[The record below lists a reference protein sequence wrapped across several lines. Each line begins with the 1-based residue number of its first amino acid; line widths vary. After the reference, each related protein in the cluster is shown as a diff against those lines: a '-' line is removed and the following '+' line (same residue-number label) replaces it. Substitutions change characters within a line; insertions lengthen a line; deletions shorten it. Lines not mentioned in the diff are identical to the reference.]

1 MIDIE
6 WLSARVT
13 ALHAIGP
20 HHAAFYLAVFPTLL
34 FSFVYFA
41 PAQRAKIFAQGL
53 PQKPELD
60 DTHAMPPIAVNTTA
74 LTAFGMALCFVIQ
87 FGGAIET
94 SYSHWWGMAFPG
106 VLLNTW
112 VGAVGL
118 VRLTALLTGSL
129 KD

>member
-53 PQKPELD
+53 P
-60 DTHAMPPIAVNTTA
+60 
-74 LTAFGMALCFVIQ
+74 
-87 FGGAIET
+87 
-94 SYSHWWGMAFPG
+94 
-106 VLLNTW
+106 
-112 VGAVGL
+112 
-118 VRLTALLTGSL
+118 
-129 KD
+129 